1 MNIKLSESTQYRR
14 RQECDR
20 CHHEDWVEG
29 TMDEVFRWER
39 DHVVSNIRIN
49 PTNSWIT
56 KNGHAKLCDNCLHEL
71 IAWFG
76 YDKNREGAEI

>member
-20 CHHEDWVEG
+20 CHKDEWVQG
-29 TMDEVFRWER
+29 TMDEVFRWEK
-39 DHVVSNIRIN
+39 DHTVKCTSVN
-49 PTNSWIT
+49 PTNSWIM
-56 KNGHAKLCDNCLHEL
+56 KYGQAQLCDNCLNEL

-76 YDKNREGAEI
+76 FDKNHEGAEI